1 MSETSCYLL
10 TMSTGRP
17 PSKVAT
23 DFGKRVAEA
32 RRQRGLTQRQ
42 LADQLDVSQKMV
54 DYFERR
60 AENVT
65 ADILK
70 RLAVALEV
78 SADELLGLRS
88 KRPKP
93 GPKSRLQ
100 TQIEQIQRLPKAKQA
115 AISEILDMA
124 VKSGAA

>member
-1 MSETSCYLL
+1 MSGTSCYLL
-10 TMSTGRP
+10 DVSTGRP
-17 PSKVAT
+17 PSKEAT

-42 LADQLDVSQKMV
+42 LADLLGVSQKMV

-70 RLAVALEV
+70 RLATALDV
-78 SADELLGLRS
+78 SADDLLGLRA

-100 TQIEQIQRLPKAKQA
+100 TQIEQIQRLSKAKQA
-115 AISEILDMA
+115 TISEILDMA
-124 VKSGAA
+124 VKSSAV

>member
-10 TMSTGRP
+10 PMSTGRP

-42 LADQLDVSQKMV
+42 LADQLGVSQKMV

-60 AENVT
+60 AENVVVDAGLHRRGDRLRFLHGGVGEVEVQRHPDPRNGT
-65 ADILK
+65 LSVRLDLEPMQFVIL
-70 RLAVALEV
+70 A
-78 SADELLGLRS
+78 
-88 KRPKP
+88 
-93 GPKSRLQ
+93 
-100 TQIEQIQRLPKAKQA
+100 
-115 AISEILDMA
+115 
-124 VKSGAA
+124 